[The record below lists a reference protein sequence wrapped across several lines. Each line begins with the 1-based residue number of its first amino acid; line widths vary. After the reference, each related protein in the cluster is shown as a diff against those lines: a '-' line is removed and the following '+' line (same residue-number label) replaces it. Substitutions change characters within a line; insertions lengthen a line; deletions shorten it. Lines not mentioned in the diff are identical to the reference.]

1 MNILYFDCFAG
12 ISGDM
17 TLSALLDLGIDSERL
32 ASELGKLR
40 LDGWKLNLSEVSK
53 HGIGAKHVDVIVEE
67 QMHGHTHRGLHLFHH
82 HRHHEHPH
90 VHRTMADIAR
100 LIDES
105 GISAG
110 AKDLAK
116 RVFMRLA
123 VAEAKVHGSTL
134 EEVHFHEVGAVDSI
148 IDIVGT
154 AICIDMLAP
163 DKICASILHDG
174 HGFVTCQHGTIPVP
188 VPAVTEVL
196 AARGVGFKQL
206 DIEGELMT
214 PTGAAIIAEL
224 AESFGPM
231 PEMRIIRM
239 GYGAGT
245 KDFPIPNLLR
255 IVRGES
261 VADES
266 RKLSILPNETAASRD
281 DEKSSGPQNEA
292 IPDGNKEEL
301 FGWQAVR
308 DRSTDGTGAERD
320 TVIVIET
327 NIDDTTPE
335 ILGYVMERLFE
346 AGARDVFFSPVY
358 MKKCRPA
365 TCVHVLCDEADIPA
379 AERILFIETSTIGL
393 RKYRA
398 ERMCLPRKAVT
409 ASTPYGDAEA
419 KETTFGD
426 TTRVSI
432 EYEDAR
438 RLARENG
445 VPLRD
450 VYKS

>member
-1 MNILYFDCFAG
+1 MDILYFDCFAG

-17 TLSALLDLGIDSERL
+17 TLSALIDLGADFGRL
-32 ASELGKLR
+32 TGELKKLR
-40 LDGWKLNLSEVSK
+40 LDGWELKLSEISK

-67 QMHGHTHRGLHLFHH
+67 QTHAHTHKGLHLFHH
-82 HRHHEHPH
+82 HRHEHPH

-110 AKDLAK
+110 ARDLAK
-116 RVFMRLA
+116 RIFMRLA
-123 VAEAKVHGSTL
+123 VAEAKIHGSTPD
-134 EEVHFHEVGAVDSI
+134 EVHFHEVGAVDSI

-154 AICIDMLAP
+154 AVCMDMLAP
-163 DKICASILHDG
+163 DKIFASVLHDG
-174 HGFVTCQHGTIPVP
+174 HGFVKCQHGTIPVP

-206 DIEGELMT
+206 DVEGELMT

-231 PEMRIIRM
+231 PEMKILKT
-239 GYGAGT
+239 GYGSGT

-255 IVRGES
+255 VVQGEPV
-261 VADES
+261 VA
-266 RKLSILPNETAASRD
+266 TA
-281 DEKSSGPQNEA
+281 P
-292 IPDGNKEEL
+292 
-301 FGWQAVR
+301 
-308 DRSTDGTGAERD
+308 ERD
-320 TVIVIET
+320 TVTVIET

-346 AGARDVFFSPVY
+346 AGARDVFFAPVY

-365 TCVHVLCDEADIPA
+365 TWLHVLCDEADIPA
-379 AERILFIETSTIGL
+379 MERILFTETSTIGL
-393 RKYRA
+393 RKYRV
-398 ERMCLPRKAVT
+398 ERTCLPRKAVT
-409 ASTPYGDAEA
+409 VSTPYGDVKA

-426 TTRVSI
+426 TSRISI

-438 RLARENG
+438 RIAREKG

-450 VYKS
+450 VYGNY